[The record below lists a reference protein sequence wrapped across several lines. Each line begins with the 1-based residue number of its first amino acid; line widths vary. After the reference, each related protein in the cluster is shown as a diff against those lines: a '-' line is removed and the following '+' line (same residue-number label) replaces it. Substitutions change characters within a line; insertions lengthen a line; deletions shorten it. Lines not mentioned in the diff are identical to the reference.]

1 MDESKSEEVEEV
13 TTITTQA
20 EVGKSEENVSLQDI
34 DSSVELL
41 ELEDEMCAS
50 SGADPTVVVLEKSI
64 DEVVLGESLPVIAKA
79 VEDKM
84 DTSKL
89 RADDTLRK
97 RKSFDKEEMEVMSI
111 EEVKVSSPAKK
122 LREKSG
128 IMLRA

>member
-1 MDESKSEEVEEV
+1 M

-84 DTSKL
+84 DISKV
-89 RADDTLRK
+89 RADDSLRK
-97 RKSFDKEEMEVMSI
+97 RKSVDKEDLLEEMKVMSI
-111 EEVKVSSPAKK
+111 EGVEGLSPVKK
-122 LREKSG
+122 LRDKSG
-128 IMLRA
+128 IKITQCSK